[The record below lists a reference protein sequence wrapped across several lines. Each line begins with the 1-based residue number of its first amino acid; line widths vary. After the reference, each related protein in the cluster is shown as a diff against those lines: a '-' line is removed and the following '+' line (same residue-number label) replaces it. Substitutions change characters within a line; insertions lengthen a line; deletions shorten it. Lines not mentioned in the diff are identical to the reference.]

1 MKMKRHRKEKGRK
14 RTEER
19 GDGNLFLHDFN
30 HRTIYVNNGMRTFGP
45 TMRNG
50 ITVRRRLLPAVVACA
65 FLAAAAPQRSAA
77 QGEGEP
83 LTLRD
88 VIRLGLER
96 NVGVRIAEVE
106 RMKGENSVSIGA
118 AGFLPTLDAA
128 AGLNGSLNN
137 TRQEYVS
144 GEVVERDGAGSRG
157 YNAGVDLNWRAFD
170 GFGSFARLDLL
181 EGARDRSVVLERQQK
196 EELVTEVVVAYFNL
210 VRLERLMEVQREA
223 IALSLSRRDIAA
235 ARAET
240 GAGIRFELTQAQ
252 VDLDADSAALL
263 RTSLVINDLRIRL
276 NRLMNRSPLAP
287 LEPAD
292 SITLGRP
299 LPPMEDLRE
308 RMLAQNTEVRAAVI
322 EGEIA
327 RASRRLAVA
336 EKYPYLT
343 LNLGYDYTGS
353 ESDAS
358 LVLSNRTSGFN
369 YNVIASINLFNG
381 LVTKQKIENADLDIR
396 RSELLYADAVA
407 ETDATLASF
416 YGQYREQAQLA
427 EFERT
432 RVEGTRENLRLAQD
446 RLELGVAT
454 PLEVRTAQAA
464 FVEAENRLVQAEYET
479 ALLELSLWRISGDIL
494 FLAE

>member
-1 MKMKRHRKEKGRK
+1 MSREDVGN
-14 RTEER
+14 TEVSGYGEQR
-19 GDGNLFLHDFN
+19 NLLLSTN
-30 HRTIYVNNGMRTFGP
+30 HYRLTTNNAMRTVSSIDRKNIPF
-45 TMRNG
+45 
-50 ITVRRRLLPAVVACA
+50 RRYLLL
-65 FLAAAAPQRSAA
+65 LAAAWCAVAVIAPQKGRA
-77 QGEGEP
+77 QEGR
-83 LTLRD
+83 LTLREA
-88 VIRLGLER
+88 IRIGLEG
-96 NVGVRIAEVE
+96 NLGVQIAGVE
-106 RMKGENSVSIGA
+106 REKGENSVSIGA
-118 AGFLPTLDAA
+118 AGFLPTLDAT

-170 GFGSFARLDLL
+170 GFGSFARLDQLEGVRDRTILL
-181 EGARDRSVVLERQQK
+181 EQQEK
-196 EELVTEVVVAYFNL
+196 EILVAEIVSAYFDL
-210 VRLERLMEVQREA
+210 VRLGRLLDVQREA
-223 IALSLSRRDIAA
+223 ITLSQSRRDLAL
-235 ARAET
+235 ARVET

-263 RTSLVINDLRIRL
+263 RTSLLLTDVRIAL
-276 NRLMNRSPLAP
+276 NRLMNRPSLTP

-292 SITLGRP
+292 DITLGRP
-299 LPPMEDLRE
+299 LPPVEELRE
-308 RMLAQNTEVRAAVI
+308 QMLGQNTAVRAAVL
-322 EGEIA
+322 EGELA
-327 RASRRLAVA
+327 RISRRLAVA
-336 EKYPYLT
+336 EKYPYVT
-343 LNLGYDYTGS
+343 LNLGYDFTGS

-381 LVTKQKIENADLDIR
+381 FVTKQKIENADLDIR

-407 ETDATLASF
+407 DADATLASF
-416 YGQYREQAQLA
+416 YQQYSQQAQLA

-454 PLEVRTAQAA
+454 SLEVRTAQAA

-479 ALLELSLWRISGDIL
+479 ALLELSLWRVSGSLL
-494 FLAE
+494 FLGE